1 MKRRLFLDIETP
13 MITGGTLPDKIFLI
27 VCKDTESKQ
36 LFTFTDDK
44 FDEFK
49 TLVSSYDEFVGH
61 NIIGFDAPV
70 IHKVLAIDLHQ
81 EGKVI
86 DTLILSRLFNPVR
99 EGGHSLKSWGETLR
113 FDKLDFK
120 DFSAYSDEML
130 TYCIRDVEV
139 TEKVLTYLIR
149 RYPDFSKDAIRLE
162 HDVSRIITQQERNGF
177 LFDLGNAHLLLGQ
190 LREKINEIEI
200 KVKERFVPL
209 PTFVRQV
216 KPRYRKDGTLST
228 VGLKN
233 SLGQGWENTT
243 GEFSLI
249 EMKEFNLGSRQQ
261 IGRYLQ
267 YFGWKPTK
275 FTDKGHIIVDEKVLE
290 GIKDIPEAELIR
302 DFLLLQKRIAQVSS
316 WVDAVSEDGRVHGR
330 VITNGAITG
339 RMSHQSPNM
348 AQVPAVYSPYGKEC
362 RGLWVVPSGYKLV
375 GVDASGL
382 ELRILSHYMNDKEY
396 IDAIINGDIH
406 STNQNLAGLGT
417 RDQAKTFI
425 YAFIYGAG
433 DEKLGTIVGGNK
445 GDGKKIK
452 DRFLRGTPAL
462 ANFRQ
467 RVGKA
472 TGKGWL
478 RAIDGRR
485 LIIRN
490 RHSAV
495 NTLIQGGGAIVMK
508 KALVLL
514 DDYIRQNKLE
524 ARPVANVHDEFQ
536 YEVREEQADD
546 FGRLAV
552 NSIVNAGVELG
563 IRCPLN
569 GEYKSGN
576 NWQETH

>member
-433 DEKLGTIVGGNK
+433 DEKLGTIVGGNRS
-445 GDGKKIK
+445 DGKKIK

-462 ANFRQ
+462 ASFRQ

-514 DDYIRQNKLE
+514 DGYVRQNKLE

>member
-120 DFSAYSDEML
+120 DFSTYSDEML

-433 DEKLGTIVGGNK
+433 DEKLGTIVGGNRS
-445 GDGKKIK
+445 DGKKIK

-462 ANFRQ
+462 ASFRQ